1 MRSFTLRQKLKKNY
15 LVRRNNKK
23 QKLKAKI
30 IFEKTGTKK
39 SLKHSFHIQGAQKAF
54 SRIILKRSILR
65 HILAKVPKAKA
76 NES

>member
-39 SLKHSFHIQGAQKAF
+39 SLKHSFHNQGAQKAL